1 MHIEP
6 GLVTGTKAI
15 LGFAAAAAAGGYAL
29 TLGWHALREKGLA
42 SLAPRCM
49 IATAAVFAFFEIF
62 PHYPVGVS
70 EGHLILGST
79 LFLILGA
86 APATAG
92 LALGLLI
99 QRFGAKSLTSILA
112 FGSAYMLVIL
122 IEPVVD
128 LAVLAGAK
136 SLRGLA
142 RSDIV
147 THRLHHAA

>member
-6 GLVTGTKAI
+6 GLVTGTRAI

-42 SLAPRCM
+42 PRCM

-70 EGHLILGST
+70 EVHLILGST

-99 QRFGAKSLTSILA
+99 
-112 FGSAYMLVIL
+112 
-122 IEPVVD
+122 
-128 LAVLAGAK
+128 
-136 SLRGLA
+136 
-142 RSDIV
+142 
-147 THRLHHAA
+147 

>member
-6 GLVTGTKAI
+6 GLVTGTRAI

-42 SLAPRCM
+42 PRCM

-70 EGHLILGST
+70 EVHLILGST

-86 APATAG
+86 APATVG
-92 LALGLLI
+92 LALDLLI

-112 FGSAYMLVIL
+112 FGSAAERPHIRK
-122 IEPVVD
+122 PVD
-128 LAVLAGAK
+128 LPA
-136 SLRGLA
+136 
-142 RSDIV
+142 
-147 THRLHHAA
+147 T